1 MNDANRLARDSAM
14 RWIVGGH
21 AIAKQAASA
30 SQIGRFETEWLT
42 RDENFAALAALYGHW
57 IDCRAAR
64 SPPAPSGYG
73 FMHWRTIS
81 RTSCGR
87 WPYTPAL
94 GLFLG
99 FGPMTLRSGIG

>member
-1 MNDANRLARDSAM
+1 
-14 RWIVGGH
+14 
-21 AIAKQAASA
+21 
-30 SQIGRFETEWLT
+30 
-42 RDENFAALAALYGHW
+42 
-57 IDCRAAR
+57 
-64 SPPAPSGYG
+64 
-73 FMHWRTIS
+73 MHWRTIS